1 MALPLAPGQRAI
13 PIPGSAVA
21 TEPTES
27 IETTEPA
34 LRTHRRFDRA
44 ARLFGEPALHELMH
58 ARVLVFGMGG
68 VGSFA
73 AEALARSGVGTLCL
87 VDFDDI
93 CVTNANRQLHA
104 LKGNIGRKKV
114 DVMAERLR
122 RVHPPSVVE
131 AVAEFY
137 EAETS
142 ERLLRGRVDYVV
154 DAIDN
159 LAAKA
164 HLIATC
170 RARSIPVVSSM
181 GAAARMDPT
190 AIRVADL
197 SDTTRDPFA
206 SALRKILRKRHGMPC
221 MAGEASGVE
230 AVYSIETPRPP
241 AVLSYDTEAGFQCV
255 CPSGKNG
262 KHTCDR
268 RSRIDGSAAFVA
280 GAFGLACASVVVRA
294 YTPPPTV

>member
-1 MALPLAPGQRAI
+1 MVLPLAPGQRAI
-13 PIPGSAVA
+13 P
-21 TEPTES
+21 
-27 IETTEPA
+27 ETAPAPELAQAEPA

-44 ARLFGEPALHELMH
+44 ARLFGETGLHRLMD
-58 ARVLVFGMGG
+58 ARVVIFGIGG

-87 VDFDDI
+87 VDFDDV

-104 LKGNIGRKKV
+104 IKGNIGRKKV
-114 DVMAERLR
+114 EAMAERLR
-122 RVHPPSVVE
+122 LIHPPSTVE

-142 ERLLRGRVDYVV
+142 GRLLAGRVDYVI

-159 LAAKA
+159 LEAKA
-164 HLIATC
+164 HLLATC
-170 RARSIPVVSSM
+170 RGRGIPVVSSM

-190 AIRVADL
+190 AIRTADL
-197 SDTTRDPFA
+197 SETSRDPFA
-206 SALRKILRKRHGMPC
+206 SALRKLLRKRHGLPC
-221 MAGEASGVE
+221 MTGEASGID
-230 AVYSIETPRPP
+230 AVYSVEAPRAPTP
-241 AVLSYDTEAGFQCV
+241 LSYDSAAGFQCV

-268 RSRIDGSAAFVA
+268 RSRIDGSAAFVT

-294 YTPPPTV
+294 FAAP